1 MIPPTRD
8 KLVCNVDIMHLH
20 DRLRKRSFKSAG
32 KLGAVIDALSSNKK
46 EKCDMEVIP
55 VQKVISNCDV
65 DGMVKAK
72 TTQRVFTW
80 RKKQTNAQLSKHYLD
95 DSYVAKLVGYTV

>member
-1 MIPPTRD
+1 
-8 KLVCNVDIMHLH
+8 MHLH
-20 DRLRKRSFKSAG
+20 DTLCKRSFKSTD
-32 KLGAVIDALSSNKK
+32 KLDAVFDALSSNKK
-46 EKCDMEVIP
+46 EKCDMEVMP

-80 RKKQTNAQLSKHYLD
+80 QKKQTNVQLSKRYLN
-95 DSYVAKLVGYTV
+95 DSYVTKLVGCTVVKEYDNGRKPIAQV